1 MIRWKRGDYIK
12 LGRAVSEFNK
22 EIEKNKEI
30 VDQVILLEKVE
41 YKDLRDRIQTR
52 EGLNAYIDSLKRIKL
67 PGGFDIVELENGEQ
81 ITRYQKR
88 ELDSGRK
95 SVMDSLSNQIA
106 ELEAQTKSNYGIDSD
121 IKLPNAFKSQKQK
134 ELEGKL
140 KDYKKLYK
148 LTGKDFER
156 RAWEL
161 GINQTEL
168 KYRRAYVFR
177 KNYMEV
183 MKKYKDFKHYDLFKK
198 WANKYRNPVRFYD
211 ALPDAEFYPDDLQY
225 QSDMVFTQEQFD
237 SFLEGLGIEIPM
249 EIPEDEKEG

>member
-106 ELEAQTKSNYGIDSD
+106 TLEQQTKVNYKIDVND
-121 IKLPNAFKSQKQK
+121 KLPKALRSQEQK
-134 ELEGKL
+134 DLELKL
-140 KDYKKLYK
+140 KDYKNLYK
-148 LTGKDFER
+148 LKGSDFIEKAR
-156 RAWEL
+156 KV

-168 KYRRAYVFR
+168 QYRRAYIFR
-177 KNYMEV
+177 QNYMKV
-183 MKKYKDFKHYDLFKK
+183 MRDKYSDFENFDKFEK
-198 WANKYRNPVRFYD
+198 WARKFKNPVRFFE
-211 ALPDAEFYPDDLQY
+211 ALPEGEYYPDDLQY
-225 QSDMVFTQEQFD
+225 QSDVVFTQENFNA
-237 SFLEGLGIEIPM
+237 FLENFGIIIE
-249 EIPEDEKEG
+249 EG

>member
-106 ELEAQTKSNYGIDSD
+106 ELEQQTKVNY
-121 IKLPNAFKSQKQK
+121 KLDVKEKLSPAYKSQQQK
-134 ELEGKL
+134 DLELKL
-140 KDYKKLYK
+140 QDYKNLYK
-148 LTGKDFER
+148 LKGCD
-156 RAWEL
+156 
-161 GINQTEL
+161 
-168 KYRRAYVFR
+168 
-177 KNYMEV
+177 
-183 MKKYKDFKHYDLFKK
+183 
-198 WANKYRNPVRFYD
+198 
-211 ALPDAEFYPDDLQY
+211 
-225 QSDMVFTQEQFD
+225 
-237 SFLEGLGIEIPM
+237 
-249 EIPEDEKEG
+249 